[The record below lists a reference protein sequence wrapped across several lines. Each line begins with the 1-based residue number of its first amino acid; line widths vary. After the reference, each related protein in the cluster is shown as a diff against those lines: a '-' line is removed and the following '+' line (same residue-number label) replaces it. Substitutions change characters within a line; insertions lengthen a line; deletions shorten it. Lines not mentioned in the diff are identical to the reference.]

1 MRIAQRRFWI
11 VILIVAV
18 SIFGLTTR
26 AYAGGTDFSPLYQT
40 GQYRPTIVTID
51 QPEPFLLGDHPTII
65 VNLTTFTTR
74 EAIANQPIKIYVN
87 DIQKATGYT
96 DSNGVAYITL
106 KYKFASGSYE
116 LRATFPGSPADDLEP
131 STDTKEMVFESS
143 EAVIRTAPPI
153 AGIRVSINDRIYT
166 SDKDGVIQFEITESG
181 MYQVEVLQIDESIF
195 PSDVIVEFERWN
207 DNVFVPER
215 EVYFPRQRPL
225 EIGFILNH
233 AVSQNFYDS
242 TGQLIDPSRI
252 TSISIGGVGRI
263 YTFDGPGPFWLP
275 SNRLV
280 RRIGQRLESQQILYY
295 VRNVSIDGVNV
306 INRSEQRFYTRPQN
320 TWPIEVLLY
329 TIRFTGRDALFD
341 FPIGSGIQ
349 IEYPNGQVKNF
360 PFNDQAEV
368 EIPSLARGRYD
379 VSVIGARGSA
389 PPIPVYLSRDQSVQL
404 IVISYLDFAVIFGS
418 PIILAIVLLFIG
430 RPNLLITL
438 RKLVNPKTIYRRIF
452 DRNIAY

>member
-1 MRIAQRRFWI
+1 MRMIGRKFWLF
-11 VILIVAV
+11 ILIAAV
-18 SIFGLTTR
+18 NIFGMTTR
-26 AYAGGTDFSPLYQT
+26 ANAGGTDFSTLYQS
-40 GQYRPTIVTID
+40 GQNRPTIVTIE
-51 QPEPFLLGDHPTII
+51 QPEPFLLGNHPTII
-65 VNLTTFTTR
+65 VHLTTFTNR
-74 EAIANQPIKIYVN
+74 EAIANQPIKIYV
-87 DIQKATGYT
+87 DDAQKATGYT

-153 AGIRVSINDRIYT
+153 AGIRVSINGQIYT

-181 MYQVEVLQIDESIF
+181 MYQVEALQIDESIF

-215 EVYFPRQRPL
+215 EVYFPRKRPL

-233 AVSQNFYDS
+233 AVSQAFYDS

-252 TSISIGGVGRI
+252 TSISIGGVGKI

-306 INRSEQRFYTRPQN
+306 INRSEQRFYTRPQD

-329 TIRFTGRDALFD
+329 TARFISRDALFD
-341 FPIGSGIQ
+341 FPIGSGVQ
-349 IEYPNGQVKNF
+349 IEYPNGLIKTF
-360 PFNDQAEV
+360 PFNDRAEV
-368 EIPSLARGRYD
+368 EIPALARGRYD
-379 VSVIGARGSA
+379 VSVVGARGSTPA
-389 PPIPVYLSRDQSVQL
+389 IPVYLSRDQSVQL

-418 PIILAIVLLFIG
+418 PVALALALLFIG
-430 RPNLLITL
+430 RPHLLSVL
-438 RKLVNPKTIYRRIF
+438 RNSLNPKTVLSRIS
-452 DRNIAY
+452 RSS